1 MIFCILWLCNEPSP
15 NLNNN
20 SFFDHK
26 LAIWAGFEGNTLCL
40 LWDTLVGVAGQ
51 DKGPEQVE
59 SLKPSLPKTEF
70 RCRVYDERLY
80 PKLYSPSRPVP
91 VPLRIEEDQRKGG
104 TETEQDLVRSS
115 WIQKPLQVPG
125 FGLAFPKFQR
135 GDSCS

>member
-1 MIFCILWLCNEPSP
+1 M
-15 NLNNN
+15 
-20 SFFDHK
+20 
-26 LAIWAGFEGNTLCL
+26 
-40 LWDTLVGVAGQ
+40 AGQ

-104 TETEQDLVRSS
+104 TETEQDPRGLSGDPSEGHTQLSSPLHGVCSRLVSEGTHGAQCRLCKGTAYTVDRQPTPS
-115 WIQKPLQVPG
+115 LR
-125 FGLAFPKFQR
+125 FPNASPAR
-135 GDSCS
+135 PCAA